1 MRRVSRDQAGV
12 AWAGVLTM
20 ARRDS
25 PEPSGLSTHTPGSW
39 TVRTLGGRTKLASAA
54 GRWNPSTVAP
64 AASREPSGAQDGEKN
79 SPALLDVSWVC
90 PPPSARMV
98 QISDLPLRVLAKAR
112 LPPGSE
118 IATVVNALDVPPP
131 PSWTVTFTP

>member
-12 AWAGVLTM
+12 AWEGVLTM

-25 PEPSGLSTHTPGSW
+25 PEPSGLSTQTPGSW
-39 TVRTLGGRTKLASAA
+39 TVRTLGGRRKLASAA

-79 SPALLDVSWVC
+79 SPALLDVSCVS
-90 PPPSARMV
+90 PAPSARMV
-98 QISDLPLRVLAKAR
+98 QISDLP
-112 LPPGSE
+112 
-118 IATVVNALDVPPP
+118 
-131 PSWTVTFTP
+131 